1 MGELLFL
8 HSVSS
13 KGTVAKHLKHTI
25 KDIENEI
32 MSHVRIFLSLAQ
44 PGHFHLQ
51 PWHPTDP
58 AEIRRCHRIC
68 EVCCKCFEAPFEPW
82 IWSPFLV
89 PRNLGTV
96 SLEIIHE
103 AKRKKLGIPTRA
115 IRGPMSIGLMTIGS
129 NGGKP
134 RLTKTVNT
142 VVECVDPLTQIRTM
156 HVLYTWQGR
165 ESTME

>member
-1 MGELLFL
+1 M
-8 HSVSS
+8 
-13 KGTVAKHLKHTI
+13 
-25 KDIENEI
+25 
-32 MSHVRIFLSLAQ
+32 
-44 PGHFHLQ
+44 
-51 PWHPTDP
+51 
-58 AEIRRCHRIC
+58 
-68 EVCCKCFEAPFEPW
+68 
-82 IWSPFLV
+82 
-89 PRNLGTV
+89 